1 MIPFSYDFMQPM
13 YPLLIQQFLDDYN
26 LSAGVALDIGTGPG
40 NLAVELAKVTAM
52 DLILVDIDGEAL
64 RTAQSRLFELG
75 VDNRISTLC
84 ADVEKLPL
92 RDNLADFI
100 MCRGSIG
107 FWPVPVQG
115 ITEIYRVLK
124 PGGCAIVGV
133 GAGRYMP
140 ETMRRRIYE
149 SMSASDRTT
158 SPRQYT
164 LEDYDAFAR
173 QAMLSDYRVI
183 IEDDISKGCWLEVKN
198 RKLHRFRSTARHRW
212 SFLFFLRDR
221 RGCIKYPRLCSSG

>member
-1 MIPFSYDFMQPM
+1 M

-124 PGGCAIVGV
+124 PGGCAIVAWVPDGICRKPCA
-133 GAGRYMP
+133 AG
-140 ETMRRRIYE
+140 
-149 SMSASDRTT
+149 SMS
-158 SPRQYT
+158 PCLLQ
-164 LEDYDAFAR
+164 
-173 QAMLSDYRVI
+173 
-183 IEDDISKGCWLEVKN
+183 IEQLPPPIYS
-198 RKLHRFRSTARHRW
+198 
-212 SFLFFLRDR
+212 
-221 RGCIKYPRLCSSG
+221 